1 MCDVQEKRLLRKIE
15 RLKKRVNHYK
25 NKCGTYETI
34 LNMHPR
40 IQRSFNELQE
50 ERRRTSL
57 FNSLEKRVVEQEKL
71 ISLLEK
77 QRN

>member
-1 MCDVQEKRLLRKIE
+1 MSGATKRQVYEAKRKSF
-15 RLKKRVNHYK
+15 KTTAH
-25 NKCGTYETI
+25 
-34 LNMHPR
+34 
-40 IQRSFNELQE
+40 SFNELQE